1 MQIAENHKC
10 IVNTYTGTHTQGTTC
25 SVCVCVCVDCTCKC
39 YHSWLVTVSVSH
51 RPQPQDVRLD
61 SPGCLFECVSVGVLK
76 LLRENLW
83 SSQSV
88 QPPLSPLSLPL
99 SCFAS
104 LPNPFEQVLLVIRH
118 FAWPKIK
125 FLLSIIYGLI
135 CLPLRAALQ
144 ELTWQQLINY
154 STKATYKPSSRTG
167 I

>member
-1 MQIAENHKC
+1 MHSKHLH
-10 IVNTYTGTHTQGTTC
+10 THTHKTLLAA
-25 SVCVCVCVDCTCKC
+25 CVRVCVDCTCKC

-61 SPGCLFECVSVGVLK
+61 SPGFFECVSVGVLK

-88 QPPLSPLSLPL
+88 QPSPSFLPL
-99 SCFAS
+99 PCLAS

>member
-1 MQIAENHKC
+1 MHSKHLH
-10 IVNTYTGTHTQGTTC
+10 THTHTRHYLQ
-25 SVCVCVCVDCTCKC
+25 SLCVCVCVDCTCKC

-51 RPQPQDVRLD
+51 RPQPQDVRHDL
-61 SPGCLFECVSVGVLK
+61 PGCLFECVSVGVLK
-76 LLRENLW
+76 LLREKLW

-88 QPPLSPLSLPL
+88 QLPPSFLPL
-99 SCFAS
+99 PCFAS